1 MRALIFADN
10 KYQQQRMGILR
21 APGAHRIA
29 THLRNHYMEVEVID
43 FYLDWTI
50 DELKTVVDAYLSKPT
65 LFVGFSCSLMFDG
78 TDNFKLIR
86 DYIRA
91 TDPNVKIVIGGYGTT
106 QKGFDGA
113 DFYLEGYSEYA
124 ILALVEHLKD
134 ITQPI
139 KYDLDE
145 YSNKVIYTKE
155 LYPVNKLTSLSIEY
169 TPSDFIQANEVLSLE
184 TARGCIFKCK
194 FCSFQLLGKSKL
206 DYLRDADEIRNE
218 LLVNYNKYGTTH
230 YIVTE
235 DTFNDTDQK
244 VDMLYNIVK
253 SLPFKLKFMGY
264 VRADLLAAKPHN
276 IDKMIEMGFT
286 SMHFGIE
293 TFNDV
298 AGQTIGKGMPSAKL
312 KETLVNLKE
321 KYPEVYINGT
331 FIVGLPGETEQD
343 IRDTAN
349 WIKETK
355 TIDFWTFNPLMI
367 PKKNKLIYSSEFTDN
382 YLMYGY
388 SKLTQDEIDIA
399 ELNHPQLLYGS
410 KIIPYMI
417 LWKNKVFDYF
427 SAAKLSHELNQ
438 EANTQKKVDAW
449 TTFAISSLGVSL
461 VNTQQQT
468 YGGINP
474 LDQELVKTKT
484 IEFVNNY
491 KIDKILYLTSSKIG
505 VII

>member
-1 MRALIFADN
+1 MQALIFADN
-10 KYQQQRMGILR
+10 KYQQHRMGILR

-29 THLRNHYMEVEVID
+29 THLRNHGLDTEVVD
-43 FYLDWTI
+43 FYLDWTL
-50 DELKTVVDAYLSKPT
+50 DELKLVIDTYLSKPT

-78 TDNFKLIR
+78 TDNFKNIR

-91 TDPNVKIVIGGYGTT
+91 TNPDVKIVIGGYGTT

-134 ITQPI
+134 NTQPI

-145 YSNKVIYTKE
+145 YNNKVIYTKE
-155 LYPVNKLTSLSIEY
+155 LYPVNKLTSLDIKY
-169 TPSDFIQANEVLSLE
+169 IPSDFIKHNEVLSLE

-218 LLVNYNKYGTTH
+218 IVNNYTNYGTTH

-244 VDMLYNIVK
+244 VDMLYNIAM

-276 IDKMIEMGFT
+276 IDKMVEMGFT

-293 TFNDV
+293 TFNDH
-298 AGQTIGKGMPSAKL
+298 AGQIIGKGMPSAKL
-312 KETLVNLKE
+312 KETLVNLKK

-343 IRDTAN
+343 IQDTAN
-349 WIKETK
+349 WILDSK

-388 SKLTQDEIDIA
+388 SKMTQEEISIA
-399 ELNHPQLLYGS
+399 EVNHPQLLYGS

-417 LWKNKVFDYF
+417 LWKNKLFDYF
-427 SAAKLSHELNQ
+427 SAATLSHELNQ
-438 EANTQKKVDAW
+438 QANMHKKVDAW
-449 TTFAISSLGVSL
+449 TTFAISSLGVDL
-461 VNTQQQT
+461 NKTQQQT
-468 YGGINP
+468 YSGINP
-474 LDQELVKTKT
+474 LDQELVKQKT
-484 IEFVNNY
+484 QEFVAQY
-491 KIDKILYLTSSKIG
+491 KFDKISLLKNTK
-505 VII
+505 

>member
-29 THLRNHYMEVEVID
+29 THLRNNNIETEVVD
-43 FYLDWTI
+43 FYLDWTLS
-50 DELKTVVDAYLSKPT
+50 ELKEVVDAYLSKPT

-78 TDNFKLIR
+78 TDNFKHIR
-86 DYIRA
+86 DYIRK
-91 TDPNVKIVIGGYGTT
+91 TNPDVKIVIGGYGTT

-134 ITQPI
+134 DTSPI
-139 KYDLDE
+139 KYELDD
-145 YSNKVIYTKE
+145 YNNKVIYTKE
-155 LYPVNKLTSLSIEY
+155 LYPVNKLTSLDINY
-169 TPSDFIQANEVLSLE
+169 LPSDFIKSNEVLSLE

-206 DYLRDADEIRNE
+206 DYLRDANEIRNE
-218 LLVNYNKYGTTH
+218 LITNYNRYGTTH

-244 VDMLYNIVK
+244 VDMLYNIVM

-276 IDKMIEMGFT
+276 ISKMVEMGFT

-293 TFNDV
+293 TFNDL

-312 KETLVNLKE
+312 KETLVKLKE
-321 KYPEVYINGT
+321 KHPEVYINGT

-343 IRDTAN
+343 IRNTAK
-349 WIKETK
+349 WIEESK

-388 SKLTQDEIDIA
+388 SKMTDSEVILA
-399 ELNHPQLLYGS
+399 EKNHSQLLYGS

-427 SAAKLSHELNQ
+427 SAATLSYELNQ
-438 EANTQKKVDAW
+438 SANISKKVDAW
-449 TTFAISSLGVSL
+449 TTFAISSLGVDL
-461 VNTQQQT
+461 KQIQT
-468 YGGINP
+468 HTYSGHNP
-474 LDQELVKTKT
+474 LDQELVKSMTQ
-484 IEFVNNY
+484 EFVEKY
-491 KIDKILYLTSSKIG
+491 KFDKISYLKNIK
-505 VII
+505 